1 MKKKDAESSPYRN
14 RFINMVILN
23 VICIILLVLFIII
36 STNSKNVNIINYR
49 NRIDAE
55 YMEKEDNLAR
65 WAEELEARES
75 ALK

>member
-1 MKKKDAESSPYRN
+1 MKKKDAETSPYRN

-75 ALK
+75 ALE